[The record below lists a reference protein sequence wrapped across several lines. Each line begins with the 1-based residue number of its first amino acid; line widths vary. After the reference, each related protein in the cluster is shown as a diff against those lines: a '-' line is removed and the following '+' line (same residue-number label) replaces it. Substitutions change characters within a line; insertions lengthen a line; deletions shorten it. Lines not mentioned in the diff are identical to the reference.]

1 MTKADIVSEISKNT
15 GIEKVSVQKIVEAVM
30 DNIQNSVSAG
40 DNVYLRGFGSFIR
53 RLLATSQRTPHW

>member
-40 DNVYLRGFGSFIR
+40 DNVYLRCCEQS
-53 RLLATSQRTPHW
+53 S

>member
-30 DNIQNSVSAG
+30 DNI
-40 DNVYLRGFGSFIR
+40 LGSERYAAIT
-53 RLLATSQRTPHW
+53 AA